1 MSIQIRRG
9 LAADRATITPAE
21 GELIYTTDTKIV
33 YVGDGTT
40 LGGNQISNTGGVSGN
55 LSGDIALNSHNI
67 VGAQN
72 LTINGTTGAITAAA
86 FSGVFNGSL
95 GTDLT
100 INSRSITNGSNLT
113 INGSTGAITA
123 SSFSGAINGSLGADL
138 LTQSF
143 NITNGTNLTINGSTG
158 RINSSIFQTT
168 YLTMQDNR
176 LSCTGTGWALRLQ
189 SVTGNAADGAVV
201 CVGSTTLDNGLV
213 IYSGANKAVRVY
225 GTTDGNQHHPYIE
238 ARVSRGTQTSPTA
251 VNANDNSFS
260 IRNSIYDG
268 SGSYSTVSAF
278 ELGVGSSVASTY
290 TSGKASILVRQINQN
305 ILTYKFDEYGI
316 FTAPVGFILTPTT
329 AQPGSPVTGTYYTAD
344 GVSWDPASKGTG
356 KPYPVFYDGTTY
368 HSLY

>member
-95 GTDLT
+95 GTDLS
-100 INSRSITNGSNLT
+100 INTRSITNGSNLT
-113 INGSTGAITA
+113 INGSTGNISAA
-123 SSFSGAINGSLGADL
+123 SFTGAINGSLGANL

-158 RINSSIFQTT
+158 RINSPIFQTT
-168 YLTMQDNR
+168 YLTLQDNR

-189 SVTGNAADGAVV
+189 SVTGNSADGAVV
-201 CVGSTTLDNGLV
+201 CVGSTTLANGLV
-213 IYSGANKAVRVY
+213 IFSGANKAVRVY
-225 GTTDGNQHHPYIE
+225 GTTDGDFNHPYIE
-238 ARVSRGTQTSPTA
+238 TRTSRGTMASPTA
-251 VNANDNSFS
+251 VLSADPTQS
-260 IRNSIYDG
+260 IRSSIWDG
-268 SGSYSTVSAF
+268 ASWDTIGYFGFA
-278 ELGVGSSVASTY
+278 VGDYAGQNT
-290 TSGKASILVRQINQN
+290 TSGLAQIFIKDTTGAIQSFQF
-305 ILTYKFDEYGI
+305 TEYGNI
-316 FTAPVGFILTPTT
+316 VSPSGLTCTALSAAPSNPIAATMYV
-329 AQPGSPVTGTYYTAD
+329 AD
-344 GVSWDPASKGTG
+344 GVSWDPSSKSGSL
-356 KPYPVFYDGTTY
+356 PYPVFYDGNTY